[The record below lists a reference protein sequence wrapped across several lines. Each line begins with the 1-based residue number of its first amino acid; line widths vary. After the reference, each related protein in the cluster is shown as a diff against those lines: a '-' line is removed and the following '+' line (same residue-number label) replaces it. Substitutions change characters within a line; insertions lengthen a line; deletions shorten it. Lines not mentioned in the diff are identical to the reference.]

1 MRHARSLLA
10 QTALAF
16 AFVLFFSLMA
26 AGQQAATVPARIT
39 QPVNM
44 ENLVTL
50 RGNTHPLARP
60 AYDQGAAP
68 DSLPTERMLLVLKRS
83 AEQEAALRNLLDEQQ
98 IKSSPNFHMWLTPEQ
113 VGQQFGPADADIQAV
128 TDWLTSQGFQVS
140 HVATG
145 RTVIEFSGTAGQVRQ
160 AFHTEIHKFVVK
172 GEEHWANA
180 SDPQI
185 PAALA
190 PVVAGFASLNNFPR
204 KPSHRVLGAFS
215 KSKATGQ
222 VTPLFTYTDTTG
234 TWYAVGPAD
243 FATIY
248 NVSPLWSAGT
258 DGTNQTIAI
267 SQQSDINP
275 DDVGGFRKM
284 FGLPATSPQPNALC
298 QPALSAIQTIPVN
311 VCLNGP
317 DPGLLLYTGDE
328 TEADLDVQWAGAVA
342 KGATID
348 LVVSQ
353 STEVTYGTDLSAL
366 YIIDNNLAPIMSESY
381 NGCEAFL
388 GNSGIAFYNTL
399 WEQGAA
405 QGITILLSAGDSGS
419 AGCDSA
425 DEGETAAINGLAISG
440 MASTPFNVVV
450 GGTDFNDVNNWS
462 QYWNPPSNTSP
473 PPSSAI
479 NSAKS
484 YIPETTWNDS
494 CANTG
499 SLAGCPTVD
508 PEGSDLAAGGG
519 GPSNCAYPESVTG
532 GIECT
537 PNAAGIYGIPKP
549 AWQTGPEIPA
559 SIASD
564 GVRDVPDVSLFA
576 SNGYNGS
583 FYVICETDYTSQT
596 GGSASCD
603 LSSPYLDFLGLGGTS
618 AATPAFAGIMAMV
631 NQKYGRQGN
640 ANYVL
645 YPMAAPT
652 GASCPSTSLMAPT
665 ANASSCIFYDVQV
678 GNNSVACVMGYP
690 DCNNAGTGDYGI
702 MVYPSGSSTAAW
714 PTNAGYDYATGLGS
728 VNANN
733 LVQKWTSNFV
743 GTGTQLCLGTPCATT
758 PITITHGTQVNFTAT
773 VSPAATGDVS
783 LVAPVGSSSSNGTG
797 IGPFTLTSGA
807 YSGSTNMLP
816 GGTYGVTAHY
826 AGNGTDGS
834 SNSNPVTVTVN
845 PETSNTL
852 VQLVTEDC
860 NGNFTYGVTSV
871 TYGGN
876 IVCSNVVY
884 LGYWLRVD
892 VTNSS
897 GSLNTSYYGGVA
909 GACFNNSSSNP
920 TGLLTYQCP
929 TGQVTVTDNLQPPPD
944 LGQPSKTTPGTYTLN
959 SQGNAEDQFI
969 QLTGG
974 LHNLAASYSP
984 SPAPPNNSY
993 SSSTGTAAVTVTQA
1007 PTTITATGCATDALP
1022 QQCLTTVTSGQSVTL
1037 TATVG
1042 TSSIGLAPAGNVE
1055 FLNSGAPISGTV
1067 TYARANAPTSATNPY
1082 ASTTATLATS
1092 FTQNA
1097 SITAQYAPG
1106 ITDPNYSAST
1116 SSPAV
1121 TITVNSG
1128 TPDFSVVPSPNTMA
1142 IASPGASGTTSIGI
1156 SPLNGFTGTVTLSC
1170 AVPTAM
1176 TGAACSLASPS
1187 IAYNASTVL
1196 TVTTT
1201 APSTVIGLFKG
1212 PRWLAPLGGAILA
1225 AFFLLLIPTK
1235 RRRLKLAFGSL
1246 FLVLLGA
1253 ALVACGGSSSTTTTT
1268 ITNPGTPVGNYTV
1281 TVTGVSGSLS
1291 RGASITV
1298 TVE

>member
-10 QTALAF
+10 ETALSF

-60 AYDQGAAP
+60 ENDQGAAP
-68 DSLPTERMLLVLKRS
+68 DSLPTERILLVLKRS

-113 VGQQFGPADADIQAV
+113 FGQQFGPADADIEAV
-128 TDWLTSQGFQVS
+128 TDWLTSQGFQVT

-145 RTVIEFSGTAGQVRQ
+145 RTVIEFSGTAGQVRK
-160 AFHTEIHKFVVK
+160 AFQTEIHKYVVK

-204 KPSHRVLGAFS
+204 KPSHHLLGTFS
-215 KSKATGQ
+215 RSKATGKVQ
-222 VTPLFTYTDTTG
+222 PLFTYPSDTCLSG
-234 TWYAVGPAD
+234 TCYAVGPAD

-248 NVSPLWSAGT
+248 NVLLLWQGSPAI
-258 DGTNQTIAI
+258 DGTGQTIAI
-267 SQQSDINP
+267 SQESDIDP
-275 DDVGGFRKM
+275 QDVADFRTM
-284 FGLPATSPQPNALC
+284 FGLPTTGTYFTTFN
-298 QPALSAIQTIPVN
+298 
-311 VCLNGP
+311 NGP
-317 DPGLLLYTGDE
+317 DPGIVFYTGDE
-328 TEADLDVQWAGAVA
+328 TEADLDVEWAGAVA

-348 LVVSQ
+348 LVVSEG
-353 STEVTYGTDLSAL
+353 TEVTVGVDLSAL

-381 NGCEAFL
+381 SGCEAFL

-405 QGITILLSAGDSGS
+405 QGITILISAGDSGS
-419 AGCDSA
+419 AGCDA
-425 DEGETAAINGLAISG
+425 DETAAQYGLEISG
-440 MASTPFNVVV
+440 IASTPFNVVV
-450 GGTDFNDVNNWS
+450 GGTDFNDASNASTYWSATNNS
-462 QYWNPPSNTSP
+462 TTQS
-473 PPSSAI
+473 
-479 NSAKS
+479 SAKS

-499 SLAGCPTVD
+499 NVAGCASGVASD
-508 PEGSDLAAGGG
+508 GSDLAAGGG
-519 GPSNCAYPESVTG
+519 GPSNCANSTWVSTPEGTE
-532 GIECT
+532 ITC
-537 PNAAGIYGIPKP
+537 NAGIPKP
-549 AWQTGPEIPA
+549 PWQTGPGVP
-559 SIASD
+559 SD
-564 GVRDVPDVSLFA
+564 LVRDVPDVSLFS

-603 LSSPYLDFLGLGGTS
+603 LSQPYQDFLGLGGTS

-652 GASCPSTSLMAPT
+652 GASCASTSLMAPT

-678 GNNSVACVMGYP
+678 GNNSVACY
-690 DCNNAGTGDYGI
+690 AGTYNCSNQTGSGYGI
-702 MVYPSGSSTAAW
+702 LVNPSNSTQAAW
-714 PTNAGYDYATGLGS
+714 LTGAGYDYATGLGS
-728 VNANN
+728 VNAYN
-733 LVQKWTSNFV
+733 LVQKWTSNF
-743 GTGTQLCLGTPCATT
+743 TTTQATLCMGTPCTT
-758 PITITHGTQVNFTAT
+758 SPITTTHGTPVNFTVNVT
-773 VSPAATGDVS
+773 PASTGDVS
-783 LVAPVGSSSSNGTG
+783 LVAPVGSSPSNSTG
-797 IGPFTLTSGA
+797 IGPFTLSGG
-807 YSGSTNMLP
+807 SVSNSTNMLP

-826 AGNGTDGS
+826 AGNGTDGL

-852 VQLVTEDC
+852 VQLVESTPDC
-860 NGNFTYGVTSV
+860 SGNVTYGVTSV
-871 TYGGN
+871 TYGQVLN
-876 IVCSNVVY
+876 CSGVYY

-892 VTNSS
+892 VTSSS
-897 GSLNTSYYGGVA
+897 GSLNPSDPGGVA
-909 GACFNNSSSNP
+909 GPCFNNSISNP
-920 TGLLTYQCP
+920 TGLPTYQCP
-929 TGQVTVTDNLQPPPD
+929 TGKVTVTDNGQPPPD
-944 LGQPSKTTPGTYTLN
+944 LGQPSTTTPGAYTLN

-974 LHNLAASYSP
+974 THLALAARY
-984 SPAPPNNSY
+984 AGDNSY
-993 SSSTGTAAVTVTQA
+993 GSSTGTSAAVTVTQA
-1007 PTTITATGCATDALP
+1007 STGIAVTAS
-1022 QQCLTTVTSGQSVTL
+1022 QTTVTPGQSVTL
-1037 TATVG
+1037 TATVST
-1042 TSSIGLAPAGNVE
+1042 TSVGFAPTGAVH
-1055 FLNSGAPISGTV
+1055 FLNSGATMGNP
-1067 TYARANAPTSATNPY
+1067 TYTYVNAPTSATNPY
-1082 ASTTATLATS
+1082 ASLTATLVTS
-1092 FTQNA
+1092 FTANA
-1097 SITAQYAPG
+1097 SITAECVSDA
-1106 ITDPNYSAST
+1106 NYLCSSSP

-1128 TPDFSVVPSPNTMA
+1128 TPDFSVVASPNTIA
-1142 IASPGASGTTSIGI
+1142 IASPGASQSTSVG
-1156 SPLNGFTGTVTLSC
+1156 LTALYGFTGTVNLSC

-1176 TGAACSLASPS
+1176 TGATCSPASNS
-1187 IAYNASTVL
+1187 ITLTSTTTSSTYTL
-1196 TVTTT
+1196 TVNTT
-1201 APSTVIGLFKG
+1201 APSTVIGLFNG

-1246 FLVLLGA
+1246 FLVLLAA
-1253 ALVACGGSSSTTTTT
+1253 ALVACGGGSTTTTPPV
-1268 ITNPGTPVGNYTV
+1268 NPGTPVGTYTV

-1291 RGASITV
+1291 RSANVTV